1 MSTTVDDTKI
11 LKTAIKINIHVSDSI
26 NGSHTYY
33 NLNILRLKKIHS
45 TPYC

>member
-1 MSTTVDDTKI
+1 MSTAVDDTKI
-11 LKTAIKINIHVSDSI
+11 LKIAIKINIHVSDSI

-33 NLNILRLKKIHS
+33 NLNILGLKKTYS